1 MPQSFKD
8 NLLLGRSRTKLIA
21 PKVVEWHLPDRCMK
35 QFGLCQV
42 IPGEVPHR
50 KSEKTH
56 DEDLLEDMNTADEEW
71 MRRREN
77 IVENEGGNVD
87 ETEYMQWFN
96 SITVPKLHRDTSL
109 EADIMNVVSGSS
121 LVNLMHK
128 VTLIIAPLN
137 HCCFFCSKLL
147 YSSSTRWLQRCH

>member
-50 KSEKTH
+50 KSEKTP

-77 IVENEGGNVD
+77 IVESAGGNVD

-109 EADIMNVVSGSS
+109 EADIMNVVNGSS

-128 VTLIIAPLN
+128 SP
-137 HCCFFCSKLL
+137 
-147 YSSSTRWLQRCH
+147 